1 MSAGNKCF
9 IGVRF
14 PSLNEYVNECRRS
27 PYNGAKEKRS
37 YERAAGWYIRLA
49 MQQGKLRPV
58 KGPCIVQFIWQEPNR
73 KRDVDNIQFGQKFVL
88 DALVRNGVLENDSQK
103 YVVNTTHTAW
113 VVDDKNMV
121 GVKIIIEEAVE

>member
-1 MSAGNKCF
+1 MSAVNKCF

-27 PYNGAKEKRS
+27 PYKGAKEKRS

-49 MQQGKLRPV
+49 MQQGKLKPV
-58 KGPCIVQFIWQEPNR
+58 NGPCIVQFIWQEPNR

-103 YVVNTTHTAW
+103 FVMNTMHA
-113 VVDDKNMV
+113 VRVADDKNLV
-121 GVKIIIEEAVE
+121 GVEIRIVEAVE